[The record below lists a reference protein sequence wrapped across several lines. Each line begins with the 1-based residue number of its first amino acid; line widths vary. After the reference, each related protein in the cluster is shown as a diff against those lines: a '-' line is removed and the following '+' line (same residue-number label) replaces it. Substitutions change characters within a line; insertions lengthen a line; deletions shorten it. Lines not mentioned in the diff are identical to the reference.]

1 VPVLS
6 YLSKTS
12 VSDDI
17 TPNGCTYASTYN
29 NDHWNK
35 AATYASVEDL
45 ILPIL
50 REPVGKAFSLS
61 EEQRN
66 SMNFV
71 QLYEFSD
78 VLLAENMEGSKP
90 RYNFTS
96 V

>member
-1 VPVLS
+1 MS

-35 AATYASVEDL
+35 ASTYTSVDDL
-45 ILPIL
+45 IIPVL
-50 REPVGKAFSLS
+50 RQPVGKAFGLTQ
-61 EEQRN
+61 EEIK

-71 QLYEFSD
+71 
-78 VLLAENMEGSKP
+78 
-90 RYNFTS
+90 
-96 V
+96 